1 MQEEST
7 TVAIAERV
15 REALDGGDLSAI
27 TELLDP
33 AVRWGAP
40 DDMEGGCQNRKQ
52 VLDWYQR
59 GREAGTRALVT
70 EVVAKGD
77 KILVGLKVRGTPAA
91 EELGGEA
98 DSSIGRAGRG
108 QGEIGEVRAARE
120 MTVIKATCATA
131 VECDGADAGMR
142 VK

>member
-15 REALDGGDLSAI
+15 RDALEGADLSAI
-27 TELLDP
+27 AELLDP

-52 VLDWYQR
+52 VLDWYRR
-59 GREAGTRALVT
+59 GREAGARARVT

-98 DSSIGRAGRG
+98 DRWQVLTVAGDRVVDIRAFDDRD
-108 QGEIGEVRAARE
+108 EAAS
-120 MTVIKATCATA
+120 
-131 VECDGADAGMR
+131 R
-142 VK
+142 VGLPS